1 MPEKDRY
8 IITKLSHRFSL
19 LELKFGFMRRS
30 ECLKGA
36 GERRFQVRDQVDVLL
51 SRPAQADCRPPGST
65 APMARQALHTDG
77 RPSDLSRVL
86 PSARKPRRRAGRAG
100 HHLSAHSTFGSGITK
115 HQRAELDLHPV
126 EGTFQQTSGLK
137 SVPISDGC
145 SPLNVDLVDSTSRPT
160 AALLLVYRERCLSS
174 RILACDRCMRN
185 DAFAARNHVA
195 RIRGAV
201 VAKESKLCRRSR
213 GNQRRGRGEQFHKR
227 IRRVLAARSTRPILY
242 RPCANFAE
250 SVVSA
255 RTKEAWSFR
264 APGGADSCRPKG
276 CVKIDTRHTGN

>member
-1 MPEKDRY
+1 MAQ
-8 IITKLSHRFSL
+8 ITKLSHRFSL

-51 SRPAQADCRPPGST
+51 SRPAQADCRPPGRT

-77 RPSDLSRVL
+77 RPSDLSDRVL
-86 PSARKPRRRAGRAG
+86 PSARKPSRRAGRAG

-126 EGTFQQTSGLK
+126 EGTFQQTSGLN

-145 SPLNVDLVDSTSRPT
+145 SPLNVGLVDSTSRPT
-160 AALLLVYRERCLSS
+160 AALLSLPGGLPFITDLSFRQVHAERCLRGAKPCGADPRCGGAQGIATMSPIS
-174 RILACDRCMRN
+174 RQSAPRPWRT
-185 DAFAARNHVA
+185 
-195 RIRGAV
+195 IRG
-201 VAKESKLCRRSR
+201 S
-213 GNQRRGRGEQFHKR
+213 GEFLPLEAPGPF
-227 IRRVLAARSTRPILY
+227 VY

-264 APGGADSCRPKG
+264 APCGADCCRPKG
-276 CVKIDTRHTGN
+276 CVKNDTRHTGN